1 MNTLIKNI
9 RLIMPD
15 AVLKGYGVV
24 FSEGKITDID
34 LEENINLQLIDKI
47 IDGEGQFLSPG
58 FIDIHNH
65 GNTGNDIMDSREETI
80 DNIGQFHVKNGVTS
94 YLGTIITSSYDNII
108 AAIKNI
114 VNYKNKKSLSQ
125 LLGIH
130 LEGPF
135 FSVLKKGA
143 QPEKYIKEPDI
154 DIIKE
159 FVELAKDK
167 LKMVSIAPEAYG
179 AIEVISYLK
188 EKDITVAMA
197 HSNATFDEAK
207 RGINH
212 GVTVATHLFNGM
224 REFNHREPGIIGAA
238 LTDNRVYCEII
249 YDKIHLHD
257 ETVKIALKIKGADK
271 IVLVSDAMRA
281 AGLKDGQYELGGQ
294 KVIVNNGAARLENGG
309 LAGSTLNLKN
319 AVYNMV
325 TMLNIPIQ
333 DAITMAS
340 LSPAKA
346 IGVDNFKG
354 SIEIGKDVDMLL
366 FDDNINIS
374 AVFINGNSVNF

>member
-354 SIEIGKDVDMLL
+354 SIEIGKDADMLL

>member
-1 MNTLIKNI
+1 
-9 RLIMPD
+9 
-15 AVLKGYGVV
+15 
-24 FSEGKITDID
+24 
-34 LEENINLQLIDKI
+34 
-47 IDGEGQFLSPG
+47 
-58 FIDIHNH
+58 
-65 GNTGNDIMDSREETI
+65 
-80 DNIGQFHVKNGVTS
+80 
-94 YLGTIITSSYDNII
+94 
-108 AAIKNI
+108 
-114 VNYKNKKSLSQ
+114 
-125 LLGIH
+125 
-130 LEGPF
+130 
-135 FSVLKKGA
+135 
-143 QPEKYIKEPDI
+143 
-154 DIIKE
+154 
-159 FVELAKDK
+159 
-167 LKMVSIAPEAYG
+167 MVSIAPEAYG

-354 SIEIGKDVDMLL
+354 SIEIGKDADMLL